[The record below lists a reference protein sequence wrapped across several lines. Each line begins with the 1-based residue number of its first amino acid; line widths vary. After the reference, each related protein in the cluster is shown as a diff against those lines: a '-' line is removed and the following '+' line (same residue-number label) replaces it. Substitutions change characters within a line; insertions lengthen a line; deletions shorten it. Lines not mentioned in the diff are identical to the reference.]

1 MVISVIPMNMDHLK
15 QIAPILLTDF
25 DDFWSPSTLALELRN
40 PNTYYLVVLEGEE
53 VIGFGGIWQVL
64 TEFHLNNIVVKKTKR
79 NQGIG
84 TLLLHNFV
92 MLAKEKGAESL
103 TLEVNENNKYAI
115 QLYQSA
121 GFTTVGRR
129 SKYYHHKEDAIIMTK
144 FF

>member
-1 MVISVIPMNMDHLK
+1 MEINVTSMSMKHLE

-25 DDFWSPSTLALELRN
+25 DDFWTLSTLALELRN
-40 PNTYYLVVLEGEE
+40 PNTYYLVALEGEE
-53 VIGFGGIWQVL
+53 IVGFGGIWQVL

-84 TLLLHNFV
+84 TILLQHFV
-92 MLAKEKGAESL
+92 VLAKEKGAESL

-115 QLYQSA
+115 QLYQTA
-121 GFTTVGRR
+121 GYTTMGRR
-129 SKYYHHKEDAIIMTK
+129 SKYYHHQEDAIIMTK